1 MILVRYLSRSHESAV
16 TTVALASPKDVFKL
30 ITVLDDS
37 RKVVGWQVVDHLNLY
52 HSFGWANEGWN
63 KHRPNGFTR
72 EDYSEHQ

>member
-1 MILVRYLSRSHESAV
+1 
-16 TTVALASPKDVFKL
+16 VALASPKDVFAL

-37 RKVVGWQVVDHLNLY
+37 SKVVGWQVVEHLNLY